1 MGLFKFIGQAA
12 RVVGGIAT
20 GNPAAI
26 ASGASGILRG
36 IGSKGKKTVPRT
48 APTVGNVPATVPA
61 VPMAATQTTAPPV
74 PPKVKQYGRRLWGTV
89 DRNPA
94 TPGLFDNPTQP
105 GNWEEIA
112 AALKAGGKTSKR
124 GMFKMF
130 LMNGSLDGIAYE
142 PIRYTAPDGR
152 VKLGSYSGYVLYH
165 WMEGGQKNTVQIPK
179 FIAQAFGIARRRRK
193 PVISVRETQ
202 AIRRAKMAK
211 RKAARVAKDA
221 GLYVANSRP
230 KMAKASTRR
239 R

>member
-1 MGLFKFIGQAA
+1 MGLFKFLGQAVG
-12 RVVGGIAT
+12 VVSGVAT
-20 GNPAAI
+20 GNYGRVTRNI
-26 ASGASGILRG
+26 RGITAG
-36 IGSKGKKTVPRT
+36 IGSKGAKMVPRT

-61 VPMAATQTTAPPV
+61 VPMAATQTTAPPIPI
-74 PPKVKQYGRRLWGTV
+74 PPKVKQYGRRIWGTV
-89 DRNPA
+89 DNNPL
-94 TPGLFDNPTQP
+94 TPGVFDKQP

-142 PIRYTAPDGR
+142 PIRYEAPDGR

-165 WMEGGQKNTVQIPK
+165 WMEGGQRNTVQIPK